1 MLRVPAAT
9 ARRHLERGVV
19 LAVASPAPSGTA
31 IAGKPCME
39 AIRAELAAERRV
51 LDDLMLRLEHDLA
64 TGSHK
69 SLQTTWCELEHRLLS
84 RMDVEEQFL
93 LPLLEPAHR
102 ADVTRVRSEHRRIRA
117 LAEHVGVTIEL
128 HTVQPSDV
136 RELARALNEQA
147 RREDS
152 RLYHFA
158 WERTSPT
165 VQHRIAA
172 LLRAAGRGA
181 HEAALRTSAGRSES
195 EATTT

>member
-1 MLRVPAAT
+1 MLRAHAAPARA
-9 ARRHLERGVV
+9 HLGRGVA
-19 LAVASPAPSGTA
+19 LAAASTAPSGTV
-31 IAGKPCME
+31 IAGKLCME
-39 AIRAELAAERRV
+39 AIRAELTAERHV
-51 LDDLMLRLEHDLA
+51 LDDLVLRLAHDLA
-64 TGSHK
+64 TGSYK

-128 HTVQPSDV
+128 RTVQLSDV
-136 RELARALNEQA
+136 RELAHALNDQA
-147 RREDS
+147 QREDS

-158 WERTSPT
+158 WEQVSPT

-181 HEAALRTSAGRSES
+181 HDAALRTSARRSGS
-195 EATTT
+195 ETTTT